1 MAEGAAELAV
11 ASRTPQ
17 SSAED
22 NSRAVATLQ
31 RMKQIHIDIRFYI
44 DIFQN
49 KSLPRALDPK

>member
-1 MAEGAAELAV
+1 VAEGAAELAV

-22 NSRAVATLQ
+22 NSRVVAALQ
-31 RMKQIHIDIRFYI
+31 RVTQILTVIRFYI

-49 KSLPRALDPK
+49 KTLPRVLNPL